1 MASSIPAAWLQAFEM
16 STNLNHQG
24 FPASFA
30 PRIGATIL
38 MAGLIIAAM
47 AAVLLWMGRIPIC
60 ACGTVKLWHGAVN
73 SSENSQHL
81 FDWYTP
87 SHIIHGF
94 VFFGLFALARRFTGL
109 SLSFGLGLLIALVL
123 EGAWEIAENTPAV
136 IERYRSAT
144 VSLGYN
150 GDSVINS
157 IADMLSMI
165 AGFLLAAR
173 LPMMVSVFLVVAAEL
188 FVGWLIRDN
197 LVLNV
202 IMLLY
207 PLDWIKTW
215 QAGA

>member
-1 MASSIPAAWLQAFEM
+1 MNDI
-16 STNLNHQG
+16 TKN
-24 FPASFA
+24 
-30 PRIGATIL
+30 ATIGSTVL
-38 MAGLIIAAM
+38 MAAAIIAAM
-47 AAVLLWMGRIPIC
+47 SAVLLWMGRIPIC
-60 ACGTVKLWHGAVN
+60 ACGTVKLWHGVVN
-73 SSENSQHL
+73 SAENSQHL

-94 VFFGLFALARRFTGL
+94 LFFGLFTLAKRLTGL
-109 SLSFGLGLLIALVL
+109 PLSFGLGLLVALVL

-157 IADMLSMI
+157 IADMVTMI
-165 AGFLLAAR
+165 VGFLLAAR
-173 LPMMVSVFLVVAAEL
+173 LPVMVSVLLVIGAEL

-197 LVLNV
+197 LTLNV

-207 PLDWIKTW
+207 PLDWIKAW

>member
-1 MASSIPAAWLQAFEM
+1 M
-16 STNLNHQG
+16 STGLNSLN
-24 FPASFA
+24 ASA
-30 PRIGATIL
+30 RPGIGPTIL

-47 AAVLLWMGRIPIC
+47 SIVLLWMGRIPIC

-94 VFFGLFALARRFTGL
+94 VFFGLFALAKRFTGL
-109 SLSFGLGLLIALVL
+109 SLSFGLGLLVALVL

-136 IERYRSAT
+136 IERYRTAT

-173 LPMMVSVFLVVAAEL
+173 LPVLVSVFLVVAAEL

-197 LVLNV
+197 LTLNV

-207 PLDWIKTW
+207 PLEWIKTW

>member
-1 MASSIPAAWLQAFEM
+1 MILMASSIPVAWLRGYEM
-16 STNLNHQG
+16 NDITKN
-24 FPASFA
+24 
-30 PRIGATIL
+30 ATIGSTVL
-38 MAGLIIAAM
+38 MAAAIIAAM
-47 AAVLLWMGRIPIC
+47 SAVLLWMGRIPIC
-60 ACGTVKLWHGAVN
+60 ACGTVKLWHGVVN
-73 SSENSQHL
+73 SAENSQHL

-94 VFFGLFALARRFTGL
+94 LFFGLFTLAKRLTGL
-109 SLSFGLGLLIALVL
+109 PLSFGLGLLVALVL

-157 IADMLSMI
+157 IADMVSMI
-165 AGFLLAAR
+165 VGFLLAAR
-173 LPMMVSVFLVVAAEL
+173 LSVIVSVLLVIGAEL

-197 LVLNV
+197 LTLNV

-207 PLDWIKTW
+207 PLDWIKAW

>member
-1 MASSIPAAWLQAFEM
+1 MTFAESGTGKAGAP
-16 STNLNHQG
+16 STW
-24 FPASFA
+24 
-30 PRIGATIL
+30 L
-38 MAGLIIAAM
+38 MAGLIIVAM
-47 AAVLLWMGRIPIC
+47 SAVLFWMGRIPIC

-73 SSENSQHL
+73 SAENSQHL

-94 VFFGLFALARRFTGL
+94 IFFGAFTLLNRFTGL
-109 SLSFGLGLLIALVL
+109 SLSFGFGLILALLL
-123 EGAWEIAENTPAV
+123 EGTWEIAENTPAV

-150 GDSVINS
+150 GDSIVNS
-157 IADMLSMI
+157 IADMLSMV
-165 AGFLLAAR
+165 AGFVLASR
-173 LPMMVSVFLVVAAEL
+173 LPVLVSVFLVVAAEL

-197 LVLNV
+197 LTLNV

-207 PLDWIKTW
+207 PLDWIKAW